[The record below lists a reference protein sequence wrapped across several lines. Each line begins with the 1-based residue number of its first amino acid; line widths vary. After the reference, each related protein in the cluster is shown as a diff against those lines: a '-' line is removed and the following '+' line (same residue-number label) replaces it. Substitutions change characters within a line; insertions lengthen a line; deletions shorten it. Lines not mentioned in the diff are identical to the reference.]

1 MLRRYKRETFNSE
14 DFRALHFIY
23 IKELYKD
30 RKASVRAFNDLV
42 LDTCYDLKEKRLEF
56 LKKWI

>member
-1 MLRRYKRETFNSE
+1 MLRRDDLARETLNSE
-14 DFRALHFIY
+14 DFRALHY

-42 LDTCYDLKEKRLEF
+42 LDTCYDLKEKRF
-56 LKKWI
+56 